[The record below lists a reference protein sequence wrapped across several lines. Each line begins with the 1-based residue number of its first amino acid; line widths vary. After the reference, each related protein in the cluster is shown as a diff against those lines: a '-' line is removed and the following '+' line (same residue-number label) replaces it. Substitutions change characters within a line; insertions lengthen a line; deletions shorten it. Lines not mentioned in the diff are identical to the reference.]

1 MKAISIRLVMLNILF
16 SQKDNVGVFKGT
28 LSPQPPCH
36 RGSCMSD
43 DIDLKH
49 FPQSVSKTSVVQM
62 KTVLECQCQ
71 SLPCFSL
78 NAFSRCEYI
87 IFSLTLSH
95 SHSLSLSL
103 SGCITLAHSRS
114 NTFSLSQSHTH
125 SFLHTYTR
133 YDTHTLFHG

>member
-1 MKAISIRLVMLNILF
+1 MKAISIRLVILKILF

-87 IFSLTLSH
+87 IFSLTPSH
-95 SHSLSLSL
+95 SHSRILSL
-103 SGCITLAHSRS
+103 SGSITLAHSRS
-114 NTFSLSQSHTH
+114 DTFSLSH
-125 SFLHTYTR
+125 SLILAHLHP
-133 YDTHTLFHG
+133 L